1 MFLIVFSFF
10 SSQLIILIYNH
21 PEKLEYIFAM
31 VNRMKHI
38 PGALEARNSQNQSAL
53 FLACLRLPHMP
64 FVARF
69 IAEALFE
76 KSVPGN
82 EVCICG

>member
-1 MFLIVFSFF
+1 M
-10 SSQLIILIYNH
+10 ILIYNC

-31 VNRMKHI
+31 VNRLKNI

-53 FLACLRLPHMP
+53 LLACLALPHMP

-69 IAEALFE
+69 IAEAVFE
-76 KSVPGN
+76 KAVPVN
-82 EVCICG
+82 EVCICS

>member
-1 MFLIVFSFF
+1 M
-10 SSQLIILIYNH
+10 ILILNH

-31 VNRMKHI
+31 VNRFKNI
-38 PGALEARNSQNQSAL
+38 PGALEARNCQNQSAL
-53 FLACLRLPHMP
+53 FLACLYLPHMP

-69 IAEALFE
+69 IAEAVFE
-76 KSVPGN
+76 KSVAKN

>member
-1 MFLIVFSFF
+1 M
-10 SSQLIILIYNH
+10 ILIYNY

-31 VNRMKHI
+31 VSRLKNI

-53 FLACLRLPHMP
+53 LLACLRLPHTP

-69 IAEALFE
+69 IAEAMFE
-76 KSVPGN
+76 KAVPMN
-82 EVCICG
+82 EVCIYG